1 MKYSCLLYSKWAWG
15 AIGFLG
21 FWGEIDFSFFPKH
34 QTNSFM
40 YISGFTKY
48 HDYPKAMKRRNV

>member
-21 FWGEIDFSFFPKH
+21 FWGEIFLIENGLHCCRFF
-34 QTNSFM
+34 TDDLVF
-40 YISGFTKY
+40 IFG
-48 HDYPKAMKRRNV
+48 